1 MGNDNTASLF
11 PVFGPLSTR
20 SPRRNVFI
28 RVSPTQ
34 VLSKEQSVELFSEY
48 PEAQSTI
55 CRNLLFDLDLDEEGQ
70 PIPGVEENLSDR
82 DKIDTKARILTAMK
96 ERLEQR
102 FSDLCQASRTG
113 DATTVILLARQGANL
128 NQADYNGRTAMHLA
142 CQEGNHKVV
151 EVLLQKDADK
161 NVKDNWGQ
169 VRYDHCV
176 KLLSARASAC
186 FGFASPSRLIVNVS
200 RIETHYSNESIFPLT
215 PHIPCPCICCT

>member
-1 MGNDNTASLF
+1 MTPL
-11 PVFGPLSTR
+11 PLSFLFLALSSLALR
-20 SPRRNVFI
+20 VAIFFI

-55 CRNLLFDLDLDEEGQ
+55 CSNLLFDFDLDDEGQ

-82 DKIDTKARILTAMK
+82 DKIDTKARILAAMK
-96 ERLEQR
+96 ERFEQR

-113 DATTVILLARQGANL
+113 DAATVIMLARQGANL

-142 CQEGNHKVV
+142 CVEGNHKVV

-169 VRYDHCV
+169 VRYEHCV
-176 KLLSARASAC
+176 KLLSARAIAC
-186 FGFASPSRLIVNVS
+186 FEFASPSRLIVDFS
-200 RIETHYSNESIFPLT
+200 QIEAHYSNESIFPLI
-215 PHIPCPCICCT
+215 PHSPRPCICCT